1 MISVS
6 PVSRPP
12 VRRRVVEKTAPP
24 GLFPVGSFLRFL
36 SHRWQTAPTQDFGIG
51 VRCGKRGSSWRLYAV
66 RAGRYRMSWI
76 LLYRFQELL
85 FCILLFPTA
94 LSILGLSYRL
104 HYLNFHISSCI
115 VSRPCRE

>member
-6 PVSRPP
+6 PVSPCSKEK
-12 VRRRVVEKTAPP
+12 RRGKNSSARSVPSWE
-24 GLFPVGSFLRFL
+24 L
-36 SHRWQTAPTQDFGIG
+36 SPFFVAQTANRPNP
-51 VRCGKRGSSWRLYAV
+51 RLWDWGTMWKERFFVAFICSP
-66 RAGRYRMSWI
+66 RGRYRMSWI